1 MKEIIAIVAFAIVI
15 TGYGAKPPKTCRKL
29 RLEPTSMRSK
39 QIILTD
45 KPLKESYSFRK
56 ILL

>member
-29 RLEPTSMRSK
+29 RLEFTGVSSK
-39 QIILTD
+39 QILFTD